1 MELVEK
7 YGFIEMI
14 LVKLQQFELTK
25 MTYNALFEV
34 TSTWTIFQNSS
45 RF

>member
-34 TSTWTIFQNSS
+34 IST
-45 RF
+45 